1 MELYHHG
8 VKGMRWG
15 YRKDE
20 STVAKLR
27 SKNEKLNIKLKK
39 RKAKLDKFNQSR
51 GSVIAKKAEIRMARH
66 RRIGLIASHYLAK
79 SKKLEYKVAKIDRK
93 ILRNN
98 KKINKIINR
107 ANKNVVM
114 TPQEK
119 KDLFGSDGDW
129 MHEVLKDNER
139 MGLKPY
145 VLERDRLSRATTI
158 AMAPKKPHLK

>member
-107 ANKNVVM
+107 AFGEVESYDEIISEDKAH
-114 TPQEK
+114 PK
-119 KDLFGSDGDW
+119 KWD
-129 MHEVLKDNER
+129 R
-139 MGLKPY
+139 
-145 VLERDRLSRATTI
+145 ERDKAVKKANRLLEITRS
-158 AMAPKKPHLK
+158 